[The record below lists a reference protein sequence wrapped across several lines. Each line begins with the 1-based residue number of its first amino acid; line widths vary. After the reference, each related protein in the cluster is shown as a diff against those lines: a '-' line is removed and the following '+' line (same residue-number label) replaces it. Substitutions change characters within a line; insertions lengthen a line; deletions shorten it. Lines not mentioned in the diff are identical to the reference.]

1 MSEEFFSSNQISNS
15 LNLPFGD
22 DTSPFR
28 LNYINDEKIEQED
41 SFFNFHL
48 PPKLFEDENEN
59 SFEKIVQTETK
70 FTTLNKK
77 TNHSKDLLINTLD
90 DKEKE
95 EEKKEEENENDI
107 MEDMEDMKKESNQMQ
122 NNETLKKKSSIMG
135 RKRYRDEIEGKHT
148 KDSEDNMLRK
158 IKSFFVGS
166 FHNYLNSTIKNPE
179 LKLTKIDF
187 YVSKELK
194 KEFNENLFK
203 ATLKQIYETVNISG
217 KYTNLINNEPNRN
230 KIIIA
235 RIFKENKEVEA
246 IKILNLTFWEVYEIF
261 ICSYCPLRPEL
272 RKKIEGTSILISKEF
287 SGIKE
292 FLKYIQNKFEIEQKK
307 KKIIGNIEEY
317 IIKIKELCL
326 GLKECFKKK
335 NGRKNRKEIKY
346 TF

>member
-1 MSEEFFSSNQISNS
+1 MSEDFFSSNQISDN

-48 PPKLFEDENEN
+48 PQKLFEDEN
-59 SFEKIVQTETK
+59 SIEKIVQTETK

-77 TNHSKDLLINTLD
+77 TNNSKDLIFKTLD
-90 DKEKE
+90 DKDNEEEKE
-95 EEKKEEENENDI
+95 EEKNEEENENDI
-107 MEDMEDMKKESNQMQ
+107 KKDMEKESNQMQ
-122 NNETLKKKSSIMG
+122 NNETLKKNTSFMG
-135 RKRYRDEIEGKHT
+135 RKSYRAEIEGKHT

-158 IKSFFVGS
+158 IKSFFVSS
-166 FHNYLNSTIKNPE
+166 FHNYVNSTIKNPE

-194 KEFNENLFK
+194 KEFNENLFQ
-203 ATLKQIYETVNISG
+203 ATLKQIYETVDISG

-246 IKILNLTFWEVYEIF
+246 IKILKLTFWEVYEIF

-292 FLKYIQNKFEIEQKK
+292 FLKYIQKSKV
-307 KKIIGNIEEY
+307 
-317 IIKIKELCL
+317 
-326 GLKECFKKK
+326 
-335 NGRKNRKEIKY
+335 
-346 TF
+346 